1 MEGTAVTHVEVREA
15 SERLPERQREALEL
29 RDRDG
34 RSYEEIAASLEIGPG
49 AVAQLI
55 AHARINLYD
64 ELRGTALA
72 SVAPSPECERALP
85 LIAMREDGQL
95 QPVSEDGG
103 WLDSH
108 LAGCERCTLAVEQ
121 MGEAEAAYRA
131 QEPERL
137 GGNADRTDTPAT
149 QRPGT
154 RRPPEPAGIPVA
166 TPPRR
171 SRRALLA
178 GCLACL
184 LLLGGVA
191 AVLAATDRS
200 TAPVESAADT
210 ASAKSAG
217 GGGSAT
223 RSAEEGNKKVGARG
237 VRKRPAEKRSSAG
250 GESVAGSADGLATV
264 TTAPAANPV
273 ESGSGGA
280 APGNPNSGGNRSS
293 GKAAVEPT
301 RQTSSSKPSAK
312 PKSPPA
318 STSTPQ
324 STTATPPPEPTP
336 PPEEV
341 DEPGHRGEPPGKA
354 VGRPTH

>member
-1 MEGTAVTHVEVREA
+1 MEGAAVTHVEIREA
-15 SERLPERQREALEL
+15 SARLPERQGEALAL

-34 RSYEEIAASLEIGPG
+34 RSYEEIATSLEIGPG

-95 QPVSEDGG
+95 EPASEDAR

-108 LAGCERCTLAVEQ
+108 LANCDRCALAVEQ

-131 QEPERL
+131 QEPERP
-137 GGNADRTDTPAT
+137 GDDDRTDGPADRIR
-149 QRPGT
+149 RPGA
-154 RRPPEPAGIPVA
+154 RRPLEPAGIPVA
-166 TPPRR
+166 TPMRR
-171 SRRALLA
+171 SRRMLLVACLA
-178 GCLACL
+178 GL
-184 LLLGGVA
+184 LLLGVVA

-200 TAPVESAADT
+200 TPRDA

-217 GGGSAT
+217 EGSSPT
-223 RSAEEGNKKVGARG
+223 RSGGEGKKKDGAGTGRN
-237 VRKRPAEKRSSAG
+237 EQTQERSSG
-250 GESVAGSADGLATV
+250 SGENGAGSADGLATTA
-264 TTAPAANPV
+264 TTAPAASPV

-280 APGNPNSGGNRSS
+280 GPGSAGSGGNSSS

-301 RQTSSSKPSAK
+301 RRTSSKPSAK

-318 STSTPQ
+318 STSAPQ
-324 STTATPPPEPTP
+324 STTTATAPAPEPPPAAEA
-336 PPEEV
+336 EV

-354 VGRPTH
+354 VGRPPR

>member
-1 MEGTAVTHVEVREA
+1 MQGTAVTHAEVREA

-95 QPVSEDGG
+95 EPASEDAP
-103 WLDSH
+103 WLDAH
-108 LAGCERCTLAVEQ
+108 LAGCERCALAVEQ

-131 QEPERL
+131 QEPDSRD
-137 GGNADRTDTPAT
+137 GIVYPPAASGAPT
-149 QRPGT
+149 ST
-154 RRPPEPAGIPVA
+154 RS
-166 TPPRR
+166 PRR
-171 SRRALLA
+171 AILISALA
-178 GCLACL
+178 VL

-200 TAPVESAADT
+200 TPPVESAADT
-210 ASAKSAG
+210 ASAKSADVES
-217 GGGSAT
+217 SAT
-223 RSAEEGNKKVGARG
+223 RSAGEGKEKNGAG
-237 VRKRPAEKRSSAG
+237 AARKGQAQKRSSAG
-250 GESVAGSADGLATV
+250 GESVAGSADGPATAA
-264 TTAPAANPV
+264 TTAPAASPV
-273 ESGSGGA
+273 ESGGPT
-280 APGNPNSGGNRSS
+280 PGNSATGGNRSS

-318 STSTPQ
+318 STSAPPST
-324 STTATPPPEPTP
+324 TTATAPPESPPPAEA
-336 PPEEV
+336 EV

-354 VGRPTH
+354 VGRPSH